1 MADAE
6 CNYAAQAVPSGDL
19 LRLVKMCYS
28 SSCWLKLT
36 HLQSRF
42 SALCFLHSC
51 KDALTDRARTLPS
64 EILLAERLARPHPR
78 WSNFSETVWTLSNFI
93 VHLRNTHTR
102 KKRRGR
108 GKIWTDLINC
118 NHMRCKLT
126 FSGQMWLP
134 DIHFLIRYRKLHEND
149 CRPEL
154 RRLGLLIC
162 TLNQSLNLWWKD
174 LIIWDILIL
183 SRLYCLNNIYYIF
196 SLASENKNSVSQ
208 KVYGAMVGLY
218 FSSWGLRPF

>member
-1 MADAE
+1 M
-6 CNYAAQAVPSGDL
+6 PTGDL
-19 LRLVKMCYS
+19 LWLVKKCYS

-36 HLQSRF
+36 HLQPWF
-42 SALCFLHSC
+42 STLFFPLYSC

-64 EILLAERLARPHPR
+64 EILFAERLPRPHPR
-78 WSNFSETVWTLSNFI
+78 WSNFSETVWTLSSFI
-93 VHLRNTHTR
+93 VHLQNTYT
-102 KKRRGR
+102 KKKIPR

-134 DIHFLIRYRKLHEND
+134 DIHFLIKYQKLHEND

-154 RRLGLLIC
+154 HRLGLLIC

-183 SRLYCLNNIYYIF
+183 SRLYCFNNTYYMF
-196 SLASENKNSVSQ
+196 SLASKNNYSVSQ
-208 KVYGAMVGLY
+208 KVYGAMLGLY